1 MIQSNRKVKIL
12 HRDLTSVKG
21 IRAIAVYEALKGVVV
36 LIAGIGILTLIH
48 KNIQDFAEDVVFG
61 LHLDPTSHYPQ
72 MFIEAV
78 GKIDSN
84 KIIYIFLF
92 SVLYTIFRFIE
103 AYGLWYLRTWAE
115 WLAIISGSVYLPLE
129 IYEIFKKPDV
139 LRISIFL
146 FNLAIVLYLI
156 YVRREEHLKKEVGLE
171 TVSEKV
177 QDAETV

>member
-1 MIQSNRKVKIL
+1 M

-21 IRAIAVYEALKGVVV
+21 IRAIAVYEALKGIVV
-36 LIAGIGILTLIH
+36 LIAGIGVLTLIH

-92 SVLYTIFRFIE
+92 SVVYTIVRFTE
-103 AYGLWYLRTWAE
+103 AYGLWFLRAWAE
-115 WLAIISGSVYLPLE
+115 WFAIISGSIYLPLE
-129 IYEIFKKPDV
+129 IYEIFKKPDI
-139 LRISIFL
+139 LRVSIFL
-146 FNLAIVLYLI
+146 INLAIVLYLI
-156 YVRREEHLKKEVGLE
+156 YVRREAHLKKELGIPPVG
-171 TVSEKV
+171 EKV
-177 QDAETV
+177 SDAKTV